1 MSRCTLTLVL
11 FGLITSQLAANDFH
25 TKSGLLLGI
34 YASPG
39 SGGMRVS
46 DTIPGYSAE
55 GRLFPGDVLL
65 RTTVDGFQIYRLRT
79 HFEME
84 NAKIAIG
91 PNREAAV
98 ELWRPGV
105 GIIYAWV
112 EFSPVGGP
120 AVYSIQQPYK
130 AQFKMEHEKPGARQL
145 FQGNGSVL
153 PGAGSGSNPKP
164 LPIPQPFPQPLPLP
178 PQGPGAGVN
187 PGSLFGK

>member
-1 MSRCTLTLVL
+1 MSRCTLALVL
-11 FGLITSQLAANDFH
+11 IGLITAPLAAQDFH

-65 RTTVDGFQIYRLRT
+65 RTTVDGVQIYRLRT

-105 GIIYAWV
+105 GLIYAWV
-112 EFSPVGGP
+112 EFTPVGGP
-120 AVYSIQQPYK
+120 SVYSIQQPCK

-145 FQGNGSVL
+145 FQGNGSLL
-153 PGAGSGSNPKP
+153 PGAGVGSGV
-164 LPIPQPFPQPLPLP
+164 IPQPLPQPVPLP
-178 PQGPGAGVN
+178 PQGPGAGVD
-187 PGSLFGK
+187 PGSLFGR